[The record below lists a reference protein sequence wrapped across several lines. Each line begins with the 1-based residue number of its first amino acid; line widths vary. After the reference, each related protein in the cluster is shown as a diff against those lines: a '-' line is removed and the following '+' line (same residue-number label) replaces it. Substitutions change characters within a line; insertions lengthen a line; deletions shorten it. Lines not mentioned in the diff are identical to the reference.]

1 MYLQTH
7 THILVIYICIYI
19 YVYIYIY
26 NRSALMQDTPAKTAK
41 KRKSACKD
49 EPSSSLLL
57 KTEEAIELDRQPFKV
72 GKAARDLELLPCLA
86 HLELL
91 PIEAASAAGKG
102 KGNEENSTPPLPST
116 PRLAGL
122 HFRGCVAGCVAE
134 APWANHGAA
143 ERGHTKFVGT
153 SLVAAQEGQSGR
165 GRVWSG
171 PTPAE
176 EFAQARAA
184 DASLERDDV
193 GTGACD
199 EVVAA
204 LALAHT
210 APHPAPPPVPPL
222 PRQTDV
228 HHPRPLCLFSSTLAT
243 SCSTTSD
250 SRGSPALPSLLFG
263 SPVPRKVAAIGGRWG
278 GSGGGAGGS
287 EEGKIGGPR
296 KCHAIVDGAGCGERV
311 PDRGASG
318 MSMGGVRGMGVR
330 GMDKVKIITA
340 SPSRLGRVLGESSGP
355 IGGRESERIGG
366 ARVLT
371 SAPEVREL

>member
-1 MYLQTH
+1 
-7 THILVIYICIYI
+7 
-19 YVYIYIY
+19 
-26 NRSALMQDTPAKTAK
+26 MQDTPAKTAK